1 MSHIIT
7 FLLTG
12 TVPPP
17 PTHPGPPPIPPC
29 NECPVGCEN
38 GNEPEKGLVLSS
50 SDFKAGYTIIF
61 DEKFSDKSDQLSYFL
76 KP

>member
-7 FLLTG
+7 LLFTG

-38 GNEPEKGLVLSS
+38 GNEPEQGMVSS
-50 SDFKAGYTIIF
+50 QFDFQT
-61 DEKFSDKSDQLSYFL
+61 KFR
-76 KP
+76 

>member
-38 GNEPEKGLVLSS
+38 GNEPEQGMQIVEGFSS
-50 SDFKAGYTIIF
+50 TIV
-61 DEKFSDKSDQLSYFL
+61 EKS
-76 KP
+76 

>member
-7 FLLTG
+7 LLFTG

-17 PTHPGPPPIPPC
+17 PTHPGPSPIPPC

-38 GNEPEKGLVLSS
+38 GNEPEQGMVSSQFNHSDLSS
-50 SDFKAGYTIIF
+50 DW
-61 DEKFSDKSDQLSYFL
+61 L